1 MPIHQ
6 AKTSMQACRKLIASG
21 LFSFCGLVATVLIS
35 QPLAAQPI
43 PSYEQDIRPLLAT
56 KCFSCHNTGN
66 PKGGV
71 NLDNYKELGR
81 VIEHGAF
88 WLKVVDQIKT
98 RAMPPKSEPALTEKE
113 YTKLVDGLNLILQ
126 ESLQQASPGHVVIRR
141 LSHSEYRYTIQDL
154 LHVDFDARAYF
165 PSDGSGGGGFD
176 NQGGALF
183 FTPLKLER
191 YYDAADMIVGKVV
204 EDESKWKAVVPI
216 SYRQRWWERLGN
228 WFKSLLYDEYTEFN
242 APEVA
247 AMRVVVPFAT
257 KAYRRFLT
265 DEEKDKLSHLFRRVY
280 DTKDSVANPGRFN
293 QSIAETFKSVL
304 ISPNFLYKVEEE
316 PDKPGAYDL
325 SHFEVATR
333 MSYFLWS
340 SMPDDELMAL
350 AYAGMLQDTLVL
362 EKQVRR
368 MLEDPKAKRFAETFS
383 TQWLGITKLTDSQP
397 MVDDAL
403 YPGFNRDIRQALY
416 RETVEYFY
424 YVLTKSR
431 NMLDL
436 INSDYTFLN
445 KELADFYGIEGVTSE
460 DLTRVTLSDST
471 RGGVLGM
478 GSVLAATSFPIRT
491 SPVIRGKWVMEQLLG
506 TSPPP
511 PPPVV
516 AEFNEDKNAHEELG
530 LRKILEAHR
539 ANPECQSCHQK
550 MDPLGLGLENFD
562 PTGRW
567 RNSYGK
573 APVDASGVMAD
584 GRAFTGPYELKI
596 LLMTEKAK
604 IARNLSSRML
614 SYALGRS
621 ILFTDEPALRRLD
634 KTLLNNHFDP
644 VPFLVELVKSYPFRM
659 KVNDF
664 EKRV

>member
-1 MPIHQ
+1 MTLMQ
-6 AKTSMQACRKLIASG
+6 QRLSTRLTSAAICVVLWIASASAG
-21 LFSFCGLVATVLIS
+21 KG
-35 QPLAAQPI
+35 QPI

-56 KCFSCHNTGN
+56 KCFSCHNTGTT
-66 PKGGV
+66 KGGV

-81 VIEHGAF
+81 VIEDGAF

-98 RAMPPKSEPALTEKE
+98 RAMPPKSEPPLSLGD
-113 YTKLVDGLNLILQ
+113 YTNLVDGLNSILQ
-126 ESLQQASPGHVVIRR
+126 QSLQQESPGHVVIRR
-141 LSHSEYRYTIQDL
+141 LSHSEYKYTIKDL
-154 LHVDFDARAYF
+154 MDVDFDARSYF

-191 YYDAADMIVGKVV
+191 YYDAADVIVGKAYA
-204 EDESKWKAVVPI
+204 DEAKWRALVPI
-216 SYRQRWWERLGN
+216 AYEQHWWERFGN
-228 WFKSLLYDEYTEFN
+228 WVKGLLFDKYNEIN
-242 APEVA
+242 APEAA
-247 AMRVVVPFAT
+247 AMRVVTPVAT

-265 DEEKDKLSHLFRRVY
+265 DDEKQKLAVLFRQVY
-280 DTKDSVANPGRFN
+280 NTKDSISNPERFD

-304 ISPNFLYKVEEE
+304 ISPNFLYKVEAE
-316 PDKPGAYDL
+316 PDKPGPYDL
-325 SHFEVATR
+325 SNFELATR
-333 MSYFLWS
+333 LSYFLWS
-340 SMPDDELMAL
+340 SMPDDELFGL
-350 AYAGMLQDTLVL
+350 AYAGRLQDTLVL
-362 EKQVRR
+362 ENQVKR
-368 MLEDPKAKRFAETFS
+368 MLADPKAKRFAESFS
-383 TQWLGITKLTDSQP
+383 TQWLGISKLLDSQP
-397 MVDDAL
+397 MVDEQM
-403 YPGFNRDIRQALY
+403 YPGFSHAIRQGLY

-424 YVLTKSR
+424 YVLIKSR

-445 KELADFYGIEGVTSE
+445 RELADFYGIEGVTNE
-460 DLTRVTLSDST
+460 DLQRIVLQDSA

-478 GSVLAATSFPIRT
+478 GSVLAATSFPMRT

-506 TSPPP
+506 ISPPP
-511 PPPVV
+511 PPPQV
-516 AEFNEDKNAHEELG
+516 APFNEDKKVHEQLG

-567 RNSYGK
+567 RDTYGK
-573 APVDASGVMAD
+573 ASVDASGVMAD
-584 GRAFTGPYELKI
+584 GRAFRGPYELKV
-596 LLMTEKAK
+596 LLLTERAK

-621 ILFTDEPALRRLD
+621 ILFTDEPALQRLD
-634 KTLLNNHFDP
+634 NILLNNHFDP
-644 VPFLVELVKSYPFRM
+644 EPFLIELVKSYPFRM
-659 KVNDF
+659 KINDF